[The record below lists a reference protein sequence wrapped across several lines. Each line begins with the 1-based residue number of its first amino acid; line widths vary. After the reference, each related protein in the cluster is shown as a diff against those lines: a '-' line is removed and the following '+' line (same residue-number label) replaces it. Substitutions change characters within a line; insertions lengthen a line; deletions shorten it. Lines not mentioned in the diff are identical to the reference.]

1 MRSGTGWGRGSRITT
16 GSGTL
21 QTHPAAVSATTR
33 TRPTSATSTVFIGG
47 PLLERPGDLGA
58 EGGAR
63 RRLRD
68 GNPTERE
75 REKSD
80 AEGDDLVPLGAGF
93 DACHFRA
100 LPKLEDGRRKAR
112 ALRRFAHDRGTA
124 WARGASR
131 HLGTVAARLSC
142 DEDEMGQAQVA
153 DAPGDRRP
161 REEIRDRVL
170 PEQHLTGPGREER
183 VVEVVLGDE
192 A

>member
-112 ALRRFAHDRGTA
+112 ALRRFAQDRKST
-124 WARGASR
+124 RLNSS
-131 HLGTVAARLSC
+131 HVAISYAVFCLKKKNISFIRSTTF
-142 DEDEMGQAQVA
+142 ATSIFPTPA
-153 DAPGDRRP
+153 APLMR
-161 REEIRDRVL
+161 IVL
-170 PEQHLTGPGREER
+170 HS
-183 VVEVVLGDE
+183 
-192 A
+192 